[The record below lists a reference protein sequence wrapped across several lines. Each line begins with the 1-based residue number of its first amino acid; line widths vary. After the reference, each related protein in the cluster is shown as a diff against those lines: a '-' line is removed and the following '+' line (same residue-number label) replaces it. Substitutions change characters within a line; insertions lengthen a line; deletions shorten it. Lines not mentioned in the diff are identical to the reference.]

1 MYYLNNGKSVF
12 FGSTENLIPK
22 NFLQSTPR
30 KESFIDFIVFGFIPS
45 PHTMFENLFSVNPGS
60 YVEFSIVEE
69 RIISTG
75 SSVYWKPIITNE
87 INDLESSHRTYFRF
101 YG

>member
-22 NFLQSTPR
+22 NFLQSIR

-45 PHTMFENLFSVNPGS
+45 PHTMFENLFSVNQG
-60 YVEFSIVEE
+60 VMLNFLVEE

-75 SSVYWKPIITNE
+75 SSVY
-87 INDLESSHRTYFRF
+87 
-101 YG
+101 